1 MSKIYEFYIFI
12 NDSPLYKLWL
22 IYYHYLLYYYYLIY
36 IVAEYSRFAESK
48 INS

>member
-1 MSKIYEFYIFI
+1 M
-12 NDSPLYKLWL
+12 
-22 IYYHYLLYYYYLIY
+22 YYHYLLYYYYLIY